1 MAGPAGDY
9 HRGEMDIQEQVST
22 YKAFLALS
30 KWGSLVLAVGI
41 LFFALLF
48 STETG
53 FVGSFVAAAV
63 LLVVGFVLLRSKPK
77 AAH

>member
-9 HRGEMDIQEQVST
+9 TRGEMDIQEQVST

-48 STETG
+48 STQTG
-53 FVGSFVAAAV
+53 FVGSAAAAFVV
-63 LLVVGFVLLRSKPK
+63 LVIGFLLLRSKPK